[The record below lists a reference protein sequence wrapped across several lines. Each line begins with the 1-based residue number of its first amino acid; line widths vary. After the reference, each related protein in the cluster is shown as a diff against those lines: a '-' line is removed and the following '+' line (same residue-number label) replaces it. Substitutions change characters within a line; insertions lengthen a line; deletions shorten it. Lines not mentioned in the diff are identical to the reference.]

1 MRQHY
6 HIWLIGAACAL
17 AVLAIG
23 SVFSLLEVRSPSGAQ
38 ATPTTVQLEPVPLG
52 DRAATATEPK
62 EGVAGPATQL
72 PHTGPDHVPAA
83 APAPQLLAVPGPGGR
98 AQPLATPAE
107 VR

>member
-23 SVFSLLEVRSPSGAQ
+23 SVFSLLEARSPSGIQ
-38 ATPTTVQLEPVPLG
+38 ATPTTVQIEPAPLG
-52 DRAATATEPK
+52 DRAATAIESK
-62 EGVAGPATQL
+62 EGLAAPAAKL
-72 PHTGPDHVPAA
+72 PHTGPGHVPGA
-83 APAPQLLAVPGPGGR
+83 APGPQLLAMPGTDGR
-98 AQPLATPAE
+98 AQPIATPAE

>member
-23 SVFSLLEVRSPSGAQ
+23 SIFSLLEVRSPSGIQ
-38 ATPTTVQLEPVPLG
+38 ATPTTVQNEPAPLS
-52 DRAATATEPK
+52 DRAATAVEPK
-62 EGVAGPATQL
+62 EGVAAPATTL
-72 PHTGPDHVPAA
+72 PHTGPGHVPAA
-83 APAPQLLAVPGPGGR
+83 APAPQMLAVPDGR
-98 AQPLATPAE
+98 AQSSAVPAE